1 MNGGIMDR
9 IGLIHGEG
17 GKHTQEL
24 IKELFYK
31 EFFNETL
38 IKDKDSAIL
47 AVTSNKMAF
56 TTDSFV
62 VNPIFFSGG
71 DIGRLCISGTVN
83 DLVTSFAVPKFISLS
98 FIIEEG
104 FPVEKLKK
112 ILTSI
117 KESAEE
123 AEVII
128 ATGDTKVVER
138 GNAQG
143 IFINTSG
150 IGFVEYELN
159 DNIGPGDKV
168 ILTST
173 IGEHGTAIAV
183 ERYGFQVVGDIKS
196 DVKPLNNLIEVLWEY
211 KEDIR
216 LLKDPTRG
224 GIGQCF
230 NEISSKYKIGLN
242 IDEWNIPIR
251 SEVRTINEI
260 IGLDPYYLASEG
272 AMILIVKEKSA
283 SKMVDKLRKCEG
295 YKKSSIVG
303 EITIDHEKVIL
314 KNNFG
319 GKRILQELD
328 SVMLPRIC

>member
-1 MNGGIMDR
+1 M
-9 IGLIHGEG
+9 
-17 GKHTQEL
+17 
-24 IKELFYK
+24 
-31 EFFNETL
+31 
-38 IKDKDSAIL
+38 
-47 AVTSNKMAF
+47 
-56 TTDSFV
+56 
-62 VNPIFFSGG
+62 
-71 DIGRLCISGTVN
+71 
-83 DLVTSFAVPKFISLS
+83 
-98 FIIEEG
+98 
-104 FPVEKLKK
+104 
-112 ILTSI
+112 
-117 KESAEE
+117 
-123 AEVII
+123 
-128 ATGDTKVVER
+128 
-138 GNAQG
+138 
-143 IFINTSG
+143 
-150 IGFVEYELN
+150 
-159 DNIGPGDKV
+159 